1 MSNQYNQL
9 MESNEN
15 LGQNLNNINNNN
27 KMYNNPNINMSGENN
42 NNMIIE
48 DDYNQNPNMISS
60 GFNPY
65 LRPSQSLKW
74 RNIMKIDLDLIRH
87 SGDLSLLNSNLENI
101 IYSDITEED
110 IQSVPEENVIKLIK
124 ILQFLND
131 FLLDQRKIIKNNL
144 NSLAQE
150 EKKLVKNEKDLEE
163 VVNKQ
168 DQYIQK
174 LKKDSEERY
183 KQIIE
188 YKNAIN
194 ELLKGGRNNLRGKNI
209 KITDINMNINKNM
222 NTYGYNQY
230 NNYLKTGY
238 KCKYCTGKVFPSE
251 FELKKH
257 LSDIHLITQ
266 FNEGQQILK
275 APQQIKSQVTMP
287 IEVNLQP
294 MNLMNNN
301 NNSNS
306 QLEKKLTDMRFEF
319 QNQMH
324 QFEMDKLRNQLINQK
339 NMNDKGENYKE
350 QMEKMGNAFN
360 DTLKQVLG
368 VLVNNQPQ
376 PQQPKIIK
384 RKKKEKNNKLDEE
397 INFIKGE
404 IAKANLESKE
414 FDSKIIN
421 KRNEINLLII
431 KKQEL
436 INTGSKVPFIPQ
448 KKIFLPSPSNNFIL
462 EKKVPQRPFEFHSG
476 PILSDHDDTD
486 NERKREKKIM
496 SQMAEKTKLINIIF
510 NKREEESEMNL
521 PSTSNLFKN
530 IPGQEEEPLDQ
541 FYKRYKKRD
550 NTFIR
555 QSKYKNY
562 YNILPKYF
570 DEDENIN
577 LKAKKIMR
585 EKIQQQANFF
595 KVNIPNYKIPATIE
609 VEELKELNKDDLKN
623 TAEILFE
630 KIPYLNKKEEEG
642 EDGEKKEDE
651 HFTSMEK
658 LLKFERLKNFVEKIN
673 NE

>member
-1 MSNQYNQL
+1 
-9 MESNEN
+9 
-15 LGQNLNNINNNN
+15 
-27 KMYNNPNINMSGENN
+27 
-42 NNMIIE
+42 
-48 DDYNQNPNMISS
+48 
-60 GFNPY
+60 
-65 LRPSQSLKW
+65 
-74 RNIMKIDLDLIRH
+74 
-87 SGDLSLLNSNLENI
+87 
-101 IYSDITEED
+101 
-110 IQSVPEENVIKLIK
+110 
-124 ILQFLND
+124 
-131 FLLDQRKIIKNNL
+131 
-144 NSLAQE
+144 
-150 EKKLVKNEKDLEE
+150 
-163 VVNKQ
+163 
-168 DQYIQK
+168 
-174 LKKDSEERY
+174 
-183 KQIIE
+183 
-188 YKNAIN
+188 
-194 ELLKGGRNNLRGKNI
+194 
-209 KITDINMNINKNM
+209 
-222 NTYGYNQY
+222 
-230 NNYLKTGY
+230 
-238 KCKYCTGKVFPSE
+238 
-251 FELKKH
+251 
-257 LSDIHLITQ
+257 
-266 FNEGQQILK
+266 
-275 APQQIKSQVTMP
+275 
-287 IEVNLQP
+287 
-294 MNLMNNN
+294 
-301 NNSNS
+301 
-306 QLEKKLTDMRFEF
+306 
-319 QNQMH
+319 
-324 QFEMDKLRNQLINQK
+324 
-339 NMNDKGENYKE
+339 MNDKGENYKE

-421 KRNEINLLII
+421 KRNEINLLNI

-510 NKREEESEMNL
+510 NKREDESEMNL

-609 VEELKELNKDDLKN
+609 VEELKELNKDDLKD
-623 TAEILFE
+623 TAKILFK

-658 LLKFERLKNFVEKIN
+658 LLKFEHLKNFIKKIN

>member
-1 MSNQYNQL
+1 
-9 MESNEN
+9 
-15 LGQNLNNINNNN
+15 
-27 KMYNNPNINMSGENN
+27 
-42 NNMIIE
+42 
-48 DDYNQNPNMISS
+48 
-60 GFNPY
+60 
-65 LRPSQSLKW
+65 
-74 RNIMKIDLDLIRH
+74 
-87 SGDLSLLNSNLENI
+87 
-101 IYSDITEED
+101 
-110 IQSVPEENVIKLIK
+110 
-124 ILQFLND
+124 
-131 FLLDQRKIIKNNL
+131 
-144 NSLAQE
+144 
-150 EKKLVKNEKDLEE
+150 
-163 VVNKQ
+163 
-168 DQYIQK
+168 
-174 LKKDSEERY
+174 
-183 KQIIE
+183 
-188 YKNAIN
+188 
-194 ELLKGGRNNLRGKNI
+194 
-209 KITDINMNINKNM
+209 
-222 NTYGYNQY
+222 
-230 NNYLKTGY
+230 
-238 KCKYCTGKVFPSE
+238 
-251 FELKKH
+251 
-257 LSDIHLITQ
+257 
-266 FNEGQQILK
+266 
-275 APQQIKSQVTMP
+275 
-287 IEVNLQP
+287 
-294 MNLMNNN
+294 MNNN

-324 QFEMDKLRNQLINQK
+324 QFEMDKLRNQLLNQK

-421 KRNEINLLII
+421 KRNEINLLIT

-530 IPGQEEEPLDQ
+530 IPGQKEEPLDQ

-609 VEELKELNKDDLKN
+609 VEELKELNKDDLKD
-623 TAEILFE
+623 TAEILFK

-658 LLKFERLKNFVEKIN
+658 LLKFEHLKNFIKKIN